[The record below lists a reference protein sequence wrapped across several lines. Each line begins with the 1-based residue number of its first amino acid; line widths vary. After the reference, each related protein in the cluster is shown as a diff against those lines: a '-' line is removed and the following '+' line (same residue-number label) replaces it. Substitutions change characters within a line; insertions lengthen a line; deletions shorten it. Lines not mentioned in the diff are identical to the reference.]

1 MLADASRGIE
11 PSGLSIDHAAMQR
24 ILGAEPARY
33 AAARGAFEA
42 LCQGAVD
49 PAQAVRA
56 AGASAPLVTELL
68 GAIVA
73 QAEVAGDPYPVAHAR
88 AVAKAYDEALAA
100 VASAPVAL
108 EGARSFVTLVRA
120 EELIEAPELVG
131 AFAGAFDASSDAT
144 LVIHAPGWSDGRVA
158 SELVPA
164 LSAAG
169 LDGPFAPDA
178 MAFTAAADLS
188 GSVHAVLSGGEPDGP
203 LADVPH
209 VRAGASEVL
218 RRLARELG

>member
-1 MLADASRGIE
+1 
-11 PSGLSIDHAAMQR
+11 MQR
-24 ILGAEPARY
+24 ILGSEPARY

-42 LCQGAVD
+42 LCPGALEHQR
-49 PAQAVRA
+49 QAVRA
-56 AGASAPLVTELL
+56 AGASAALVTELL

-131 AFAGAFDASSDAT
+131 AFARARSTRPRTRPWSSTLPAGAT
-144 LVIHAPGWSDGRVA
+144 GRVA

-188 GSVHAVLSGGEPDGP
+188 GSVHAVLSGSEPDGP